1 MLIFHSHVSLPEGT
15 YVMNCH
21 DISIRPTSWP
31 DDVCQCLPA
40 RHRTKDHPNIVKS
53 HGVYYERCPEIQA
66 ATSWEDATGLVF
78 SGKLST
84 TLETWAFPQ

>member
-1 MLIFHSHVSLPEGT
+1 
-15 YVMNCH
+15 MNCH

-53 HGVYYERCPEIQA
+53 HGVYYERCPEKSGDLLGG
-66 ATSWEDATGLVF
+66 SWTGF
-78 SGKLST
+78 QWETFDDFGKPGLFHR
-84 TLETWAFPQ
+84 LIG